1 MIEDQLRQ
9 GARRSDRSGIGDQ
22 HGSEEISKENQ
33 RSDNDRGC
41 QFRFGHVVR
50 QRDQHG
56 RHRSQLSF
64 GLALPFRGQANDLT
78 LA

>member
-9 GARRSDRSGIGDQ
+9 GARRSDYSGQRDQ

-41 QFRFGHVVR
+41 RC
-50 QRDQHG
+50 
-56 RHRSQLSF
+56 
-64 GLALPFRGQANDLT
+64 
-78 LA
+78 